1 MKSLVLALFLMSVA
15 IGNAFV
21 AVVNV
26 FIQNPDGTS
35 KLAGADYYN
44 FFALCMLATAIVFIP
59 VAMAYKE
66 KRYLQDEGGGADD
79 DEDDGPPDPPKKISS
94 LDTVTILDEG

>member
-1 MKSLVLALFLMSVA
+1 
-15 IGNAFV
+15 
-21 AVVNV
+21 
-26 FIQNPDGTS
+26 
-35 KLAGADYYN
+35 
-44 FFALCMLATAIVFIP
+44 
-59 VAMAYKE
+59 MAYKE

>member
-1 MKSLVLALFLMSVA
+1 MGSCKSQRASEPDDRPTKRDSQGSLLQKALFA
-15 IGNAFV
+15 
-21 AVVNV
+21 
-26 FIQNPDGTS
+26 